1 MEIKILGTGCAKCKS
16 LEKVTREAVNQL
28 NIDADVSKVEDI
40 MKIME
45 YGVMTTPA
53 LVANN
58 KILVKGRVPSV
69 EEIKRL
75 LTN

>member
-28 NIDADVSKVEDI
+28 NIDADVSKEEDI

-69 EEIKRL
+69 EEIKKL
-75 LTN
+75 LSN

>member
-1 MEIKILGTGCAKCKS
+1 MELKILGTGCAKCIA
-16 LEKVTREAVNQL
+16 LEKATIKAVNQL

-40 MKIME
+40 IKIME

-53 LVANN
+53 LIANN

-69 EEIKRL
+69 EEIKSL